1 MSYPISEIHHAR
13 LGSSIYALLREALI
27 TGRFKP
33 NDRLRIRELAEQL
46 STSVTP
52 VRDAILQLAKEQ
64 ALEMRSPRDIRVP
77 QLSQSQYDEIRLLRL
92 SLEGMGAEQ
101 AALNITAEAL
111 QALRQNIDLNHQAI
125 LADNLAEALR
135 LNSEFH
141 LLLADAAA
149 MPLLRSLIDML
160 WMRTG
165 PLIAQSY
172 REFSQ
177 QMAIGHHEML
187 WQALATGDPDAART
201 AIQQDIL
208 DGNQKMQAFLRTE
221 SLNTQPG

>member
-1 MSYPISEIHHAR
+1 MNYPISEIHHAR
-13 LGSSIYALLREALI
+13 LGSSIYALLRDALI

-101 AALNITAEAL
+101 AAQKISTDAL
-111 QALRQNIDLNHQAI
+111 QQLRANIDQNHSAI
-125 LADNLAEALR
+125 LANDMSAALR

-141 LLLADAAA
+141 LLLADAAG
-149 MPLLRSLIDML
+149 MPLLRSVIDML

-172 REFSQ
+172 RHFSEQ
-177 QMAIGHHEML
+177 IATGHHEEL
-187 WQALATGDPDAART
+187 WQALACRNSEAART

-208 DGNQKMQAFLRTE
+208 DGNQKMSAFLRQDSE
-221 SLNTQPG
+221 STQLG

>member
-1 MSYPISEIHHAR
+1 MNYPISEIHHAR
-13 LGSSIYALLREALI
+13 LGSSIYALLRDALI

-101 AALNITAEAL
+101 AAQKISADAL
-111 QALRQNIDLNHQAI
+111 QQLRANIDQNHTAI
-125 LADNLAEALR
+125 LANDLSVALR

-141 LLLADAAA
+141 LLLADAAG
-149 MPLLRSLIDML
+149 MPLLRNLIDML

-177 QMAIGHHEML
+177 QMAIGHHEVL
-187 WQALATGDPDAART
+187 WQALASRDSEAART

-208 DGNQKMQAFLRTE
+208 DGNVKMRDYLLEDNVSA
-221 SLNTQPG
+221 QPS